1 LTPDAG
7 TLAGD
12 ARVAIVTGASQGV
25 GAVTVEAFL
34 DRGVRVVAV
43 SRELPGRSDERLIDV
58 PGDVADPA
66 TGPRVVEAAL
76 AAFGQVDVLVNN
88 AGMDLF
94 GPMGETSIEDAQRVF
109 AVNALGPLWMIR
121 AATEALA
128 ERSGAIV
135 NVTSRLAHV
144 GVPEMAIYGASKGAL
159 RALTHGAAVEL
170 APRGIRVNAVAPGM
184 TETPLFTEWLAASDD
199 PVATRARVE
208 ATTPLGRLAK
218 PEDVAAAVLFLA
230 SDAAA
235 HITGT
240 TLPVDGGYTAA

>member
-1 LTPDAG
+1 MTPDAG